1 MLLETIRAGHRV
13 AVDWVAE
20 TFHLPQDAAAHH
32 ARVHAEARARARTMA
47 YALNRREPRE
57 PRVLARWQAAIGHA
71 AGRDR
76 TGRAGRAGRA
86 GS

>member
-1 MLLETIRAGHRV
+1 MLTDTIRVGHRV

-47 YALNRREPRE
+47 YALNRRDAGE
-57 PRVLARWQAAIGHA
+57 PRVLARWQAAIGHV
-71 AGRDR
+71 AGRGR
-76 TGRAGRAGRA
+76 TGRAG
-86 GS
+86 S